1 MSEAATAVPITLR
14 QIEAFRAVMEAG
26 TVIEAAG
33 LMHLSQPAVS
43 RLIGDLEATLGY
55 GLFARIRGRLV
66 PTDEAHVLYAEV
78 QRAFIGLDQIA
89 QTALHIRTHQVGR
102 IRLITMPALAG
113 GALSHAISSF
123 LHANPGTSI
132 SFEVRPRRQVLEW
145 IGLQQMDIGFATL
158 PISDPAIKT
167 IPLARSRY
175 VCLLPPGHRLARKRR
190 IHVRDLEG
198 EEFISI
204 MPEAQI
210 RAWVDSLFESHGVT
224 RRSRLDVRT
233 NGVVFSLVGAGAGV
247 GLVDLFGVEHRSLD
261 HVTVRPL
268 DPELSVELA
277 LLLPAS
283 RSESRIVRSFIDT
296 YFEQLSR
303 YASALPPTMRD
314 NIHLYDSK

>member
-1 MSEAATAVPITLR
+1 MAITLR

-26 TVIEAAG
+26 TVIEAAN

-55 GLFARIRGRLV
+55 SLFARVRGRLA

-78 QRAFIGLDQIA
+78 QRAFIGLDEIV

-102 IRLITMPALAG
+102 IRLITMPALSG
-113 GALSHAISSF
+113 GALPHAISGF

-132 SFEVRPRRQVLEW
+132 SFEVRPRRRVLEW
-145 IGLQQMDIGFATL
+145 ISVQQMDIGLATL

-175 VCLLPPGHRLARKRR
+175 VCLLPPGHRLSRKRR

-210 RAWVDSLFESHGVT
+210 RVWVDSLFESNGVT
-224 RRSRLDVRT
+224 RQSRLDVRT
-233 NGVVFSLVGAGAGV
+233 NGAVFSLVGAGAGV
-247 GLVDLFGVEHRSLD
+247 GVVDLFGQDQQSLE
-261 HVTVRPL
+261 HVTMRPL
-268 DPELSVELA
+268 DPELAVDLA
-277 LLLPAS
+277 LLLPAG
-283 RSESRIVRSFIDT
+283 RSESRLVTAFIEN
-296 YFEQLSR
+296 YRAQLAR
-303 YASALPPTMRD
+303 YWRALPSILKD
-314 NIHLYDSK
+314 NIHLYNDKEN